1 MGITYNK
8 EFQSKDRRIMSRG
21 PRDRQLKQAHDKED
35 SSMSVIIELTNKI
48 QQLQE
53 QLDKKDTT
61 PVSGLTDDQVNIE
74 IEKAIKEETSNLKN
88 KFELEKQSLN
98 NKISILEKEILSIRE
113 IIKSKDEIIK
123 QLKTNKPETDNKL
136 TELLTEATK
145 KIEIMASQMNTG
157 TSNISD
163 SSGRPKMETA
173 FVDPIEKESVMEK
186 FIEVEDISINEKE
199 VIDNKVDKL
208 RSLLGKLPNKK

>member
-1 MGITYNK
+1 M
-8 EFQSKDRRIMSRG
+8 
-21 PRDRQLKQAHDKED
+21 
-35 SSMSVIIELTNKI
+35 
-48 QQLQE
+48 
-53 QLDKKDTT
+53 
-61 PVSGLTDDQVNIE
+61 
-74 IEKAIKEETSNLKN
+74 
-88 KFELEKQSLN
+88 
-98 NKISILEKEILSIRE
+98 
-113 IIKSKDEIIK
+113 
-123 QLKTNKPETDNKL
+123 
-136 TELLTEATK
+136 TEATK